1 MKDLN
6 EELSK
11 MGMKLSS
18 QESNEDREARIKKN
32 YDEYMRKLNVRKPS
46 ELTLEM
52 YRQGFNR
59 AYFQAT
65 GNAWNKD
72 SNARAAIVQLAQWFS
87 GEISMP
93 HLKPDKGVFLYG
105 TFGTGKT
112 SIMKAFNLMTNTKKF
127 KMKSSKDI
135 AKAYAG
141 DESMGETG
149 GYAAIRRYTD
159 LRTRNG
165 VLEGWMFDDLG
176 AEQNMK
182 HYGHEENV
190 MADIIISLY
199 DKGYKGNVHATSNL
213 DPSELE
219 QKYGKRAASRM
230 QEMFNFINIGEARD
244 WRSAQ

>member
-93 HLKPDKGVFLYG
+93 HIKSDKGIFLYG

-112 SIMKAFNLMTNTKKF
+112 SIISIHA
-127 KMKSSKDI
+127 SIIS
-135 AKAYAG
+135 AKA
-141 DESMGETG
+141 SS
-149 GYAAIRRYTD
+149 
-159 LRTRNG
+159 NG
-165 VLEGWMFDDLG
+165 FLL
-176 AEQNMK
+176 
-182 HYGHEENV
+182 
-190 MADIIISLY
+190 DIFSPQRMRLLSLSL
-199 DKGYKGNVHATSNL
+199 HAS
-213 DPSELE
+213 S
-219 QKYGKRAASRM
+219 
-230 QEMFNFINIGEARD
+230 F
-244 WRSAQ
+244 